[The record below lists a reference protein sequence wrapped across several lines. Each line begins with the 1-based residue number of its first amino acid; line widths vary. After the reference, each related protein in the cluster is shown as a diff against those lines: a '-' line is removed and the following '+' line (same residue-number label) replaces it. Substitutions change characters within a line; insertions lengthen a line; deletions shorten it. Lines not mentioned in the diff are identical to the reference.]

1 MIIENIVDWNIK
13 RNLLTFDPDNEQ
25 RLIDEEVKELKKALA
40 ENNEYETVDAYC
52 DLIVVAVGA
61 LYKLGYNPERAL
73 RQTYYE
79 ISSRLGSINKSTGK
93 WQKDPNQSPSTLY
106 KANYELAKR

>member
-25 RLIDEEVKELKKALA
+25 RLINEEVEELKKALA
-40 ENNEYETVDAYC
+40 ENNEHETVDAYC